1 LLAIEG
7 GAELKNS
14 NTALF
19 IIDMQNDF
27 VLSSSPVCIAGAQ
40 GTVPS
45 IVKVLNKFR
54 ERNFPIF
61 HIIREHRKDG
71 SDIESFRYQGFIE
84 GQKYA
89 VPHTKGC
96 QIVKELK
103 PKGDEYTIVKKRFS
117 GFMGTELDFILN
129 RLNISNIII
138 TGTQYPNCVRATA
151 FDAVALGYHVTIIT
165 DATSASTDEI
175 ARANIIDLENID
187 VYCIHSSELKF

>member
-1 LLAIEG
+1 MK
-7 GAELKNS
+7 LKKS

-27 VLSSSPVCIAGAQ
+27 VLPSSPVCIAGAQ
-40 GTVPS
+40 STIPS
-45 IVKVLNKFR
+45 IAKVLNKFR
-54 ERNFPIF
+54 GNNSPIF
-61 HIIREHRKDG
+61 HIIREYREDG
-71 SDIESFRYQGFIE
+71 SDIENFRYKDFIE

-89 VPHTKGC
+89 IPYTQGC
-96 QIVKELK
+96 EIVKELK
-103 PKGDEYTIVKKRFS
+103 PKDDEYTIVKKRFS
-117 GFMGTELDFILN
+117 GFMGTELDSILK

-187 VYCIHSSELKF
+187 VCCIHSSALQPE